1 MAVARWL
8 FLLPWGGSQMPSK
21 HHEAPLSF
29 ASTAV
34 EEAEFRK
41 PWTGTCKSMVLYY
54 IAEEPSKR
62 LPSSAFAVP
71 TSCSSSSSCR
81 TPTMYYYNS
90 TTTALLA
97 TSILQVTLDSS
108 WKRHKIW
115 DKPEIKVTLRL
126 LRQATSSTM
135 AFRMKKDIVVGWNYA
150 HGIHVLIY
158 VKLQVLSRIILSN
171 GVSAFFTQLSSAMKV
186 QHTGHVY
193 AEFFQKVKVVR
204 SSGSKFYTFIVCSMI
219 SFFFLAQITRTEGS
233 YTTTIG
239 FSFQKGRKFDSNQWP
254 LPKAVLWEDFKL
266 EDKHG
271 GEGFFFL
278 LLFGS
283 LPSAP
288 TAFSGTHLSKISFSS
303 NEKSQSMSW
312 GFWFTSKDSFFNQ
325 LYMFLKTWW

>member
-1 MAVARWL
+1 MRYHCHTHGVGIRKRCAKVVATFRSIVVSMLQGVILVVDVLEMAVARWL

-158 VKLQVLSRIILSN
+158 EWQKLQVLSISRIILPN

-186 QHTGHVY
+186 QHTEQVNMC
-193 AEFFQKVKVVR
+193 
-204 SSGSKFYTFIVCSMI
+204 T
-219 SFFFLAQITRTEGS
+219 LN
-233 YTTTIG
+233 
-239 FSFQKGRKFDSNQWP
+239 FSEKSRW
-254 LPKAVLWEDFKL
+254 LVA
-266 EDKHG
+266 
-271 GEGFFFL
+271 
-278 LLFGS
+278 
-283 LPSAP
+283 A
-288 TAFSGTHLSKISFSS
+288 AASFSRS
-303 NEKSQSMSW
+303 LFVQWYPFFSW
-312 GFWFTSKDSFFNQ
+312 
-325 LYMFLKTWW
+325 LK